1 MGLLFIHW
9 FFHSVKHVLS
19 AWYIGWL
26 AKPLR
31 VLCDGKKCRCK
42 TLCTNTPHIP
52 VSSGC
57 FPICYDTFGLGW
69 TKFSEVHYACLCVS
83 LALTFGSSQ
92 ERTLVEPSELGG
104 KKSQKSGFCWPEKFP
119 VVWQITISHT
129 ALMTELKISLLIGL
143 AAASGCF
150 FHVSKNMLL
159 YWFFR
164 LKYKL
169 LTFSHEGWGFS
180 TLVLSI
186 LPK

>member
-69 TKFSEVHYACLCVS
+69 TKFSEVHYVCLCFLSAYIWQFSREDFGWTQWTRGEKITKVWV
-83 LALTFGSSQ
+83 LLTRKIPCGL
-92 ERTLVEPSELGG
+92 TDYH
-104 KKSQKSGFCWPEKFP
+104 
-119 VVWQITISHT
+119 SHT

-159 YWFFR
+159 YWLFR

>member
-31 VLCDGKKCRCK
+31 VLRDGKKCRCK

-104 KKSQKSGFCWPEKFP
+104 KKITK
-119 VVWQITISHT
+119 VWVLLTRKIPCGLTDYHSHT

-159 YWFFR
+159 YWLFR